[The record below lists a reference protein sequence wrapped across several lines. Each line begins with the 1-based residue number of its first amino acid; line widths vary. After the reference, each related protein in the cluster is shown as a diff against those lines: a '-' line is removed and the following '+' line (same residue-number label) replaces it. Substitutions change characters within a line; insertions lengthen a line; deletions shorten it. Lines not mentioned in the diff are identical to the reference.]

1 MRGML
6 KLGTLAAAFVLAAS
20 VLMTAEGPPGWAYG
34 VAPGTPMPAP
44 NAPQPTPPPPST
56 DPKLLHVQG
65 SSLTFTAGQVRN
77 PFGPAD
83 WFPNEHPPMPRVV
96 AKGRIPDV
104 RACGLCHLP
113 TGRGRPENAP
123 LAGLPASYL
132 VQALVDFKNDARTSA
147 DPRKSNTS
155 VMIAIAKDM
164 RDDEMQEAAG
174 YFSSL
179 KMAPWTRIVEGA
191 TAPKTT
197 LSFFGLFL
205 RAARG
210 GTEPIGR
217 RIIEIPEDTERAEVL
232 RDPHSGFVA
241 YVPVGSLKQGEALVT
256 TGGGK
261 TTPCAI
267 CHGADLKGSGPVPG
281 IAGRSPSYVVRQ
293 MYDIQAGT
301 RKGLWSA
308 LMKPVVAK
316 LNEDDMLAIAAYTAS
331 REP

>member
-1 MRGML
+1 M
-6 KLGTLAAAFVLAAS
+6 ASAVLI
-20 VLMTAEGPPGWAYG
+20 TAEGPPSWAYG

-44 NAPQPTPPPPST
+44 NAPPANLPPSA
-56 DPKLLHVQG
+56 DPKPLHVQG

-83 WFPNEHPPMPRVV
+83 WFPDDHPPMPPVV
-96 AKGRIPDV
+96 AKGRTPDV

-113 TGRGRPENAP
+113 NGKGRAENAP
-123 LAGLPASYL
+123 LAGLPHSYL
-132 VQALVDFKNDARTSA
+132 VQALVDFKDGVRHSA
-147 DPRKSNTS
+147 DRRKSNTN
-155 VMIAIAKDM
+155 VMIAIAEAMTDG
-164 RDDEMQEAAG
+164 EMHEAAR
-174 YFSSL
+174 YFSSI
-179 KMAPWTRIVEGA
+179 KMTPWIKVVESA
-191 TAPKTT
+191 TVPKTT
-197 LSFFGLFL
+197 ISFFGLFL
-205 RAARG
+205 RAESG

-217 RIIEIPEDTERAEVL
+217 RIIEIPEDTERTELL
-232 RDPHSGFVA
+232 RDPRSGFVA
-241 YVPVGSLKQGEALVT
+241 YVPVGSIKQGQTLVT

-261 TTPCAI
+261 TTQCAI

-301 RKGLWSA
+301 RKGLWSD

-316 LNEDDMLAIAAYTAS
+316 LSEDDMLAIAAYTAS